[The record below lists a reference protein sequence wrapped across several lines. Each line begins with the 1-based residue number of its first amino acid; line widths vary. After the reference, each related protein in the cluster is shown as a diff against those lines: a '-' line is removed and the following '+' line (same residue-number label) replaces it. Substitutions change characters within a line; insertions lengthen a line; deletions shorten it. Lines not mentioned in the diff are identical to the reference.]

1 MKITQKVIVIFIIT
15 YQRYYSITN
24 SILEYDLHYYHVWN
38 IDMNDIDE
46 KNQYLEQ
53 EIVEDEEINDIE
65 IEINPTMRL
74 TIRNHYQVKLL
85 IEFQYLIEQ
94 LSFQIVKDI
103 DYLKSLQMKN
113 TNKQTKKC

>member
-1 MKITQKVIVIFIIT
+1 
-15 YQRYYSITN
+15 
-24 SILEYDLHYYHVWN
+24 
-38 IDMNDIDE
+38 MNDIDE

-53 EIVEDEEINDIE
+53 EVVEDEEINDIE

-94 LSFQIVKDI
+94 LSFQIMIDI
-103 DYLKSLQMKN
+103 DYLKSLQVKN
-113 TNKQTKKC
+113 TNKQTNKQRNVKVDSLINY

>member
-1 MKITQKVIVIFIIT
+1 
-15 YQRYYSITN
+15 
-24 SILEYDLHYYHVWN
+24 
-38 IDMNDIDE
+38 MNDIDE

-94 LSFQIVKDI
+94 LSFQIMIDI
-103 DYLKSLQMKN
+103 DYLKSLQVKN
-113 TNKQTKKC
+113 TNKQTKKY